1 MKSLLIIQNK
11 DFDKSLSSRRAW
23 IEMFV
28 SKCDDERTICRS
40 PRGERGLKL
49 SAICQRILKI
59 SRSPRGERGLK
70 FERVK
75 SAGYTPVRRSPRG
88 ERGLK
93 YITYLRSRS
102 HYPSLSSRRAWIEI
116 YAYQKHF

>member
-1 MKSLLIIQNK
+1 MKFYFVELIAVRVSRSPRGERGLKFLPSPNPLIYK
-11 DFDKSLSSRRAW
+11 KSLSSRRAW

-70 FERVK
+70 LSTRRLLTMENQ
-75 SAGYTPVRRSPRG
+75 GRSPRG

-93 YITYLRSRS
+93 CE
-102 HYPSLSSRRAWIEI
+102 SLL
-116 YAYQKHF
+116 FF